1 MRTDISMS
9 VLLVEDYSTMAR
21 IMRKLL
27 SQIGFTDIDDAS
39 DGAAALA
46 KMRAKKYGLVI
57 SDWNMAPMSG
67 YDLLKHVRADPVLA
81 ETPFIIVTAESKMEN
96 VVTAKNAGVDNYI
109 IKPFDAATL
118 RNKIGDLFHDQG
130 AHFH

>member
-1 MRTDISMS
+1 MRTDLSMS

-27 SQIGFTDIDDAS
+27 AQIGFTDIDDAP

-57 SDWNMAPMSG
+57 SDWNMVPMSG

-96 VVTAKNAGVDNYI
+96 LVTAKNAGVDNYI

-118 RNKIGDLFHDQG
+118 SSKIRDLFHDQG